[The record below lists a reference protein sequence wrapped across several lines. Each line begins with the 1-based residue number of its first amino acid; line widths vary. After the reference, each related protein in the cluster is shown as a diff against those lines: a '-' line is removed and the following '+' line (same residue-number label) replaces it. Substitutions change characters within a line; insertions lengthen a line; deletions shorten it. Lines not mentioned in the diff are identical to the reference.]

1 MAGLANKDILSWQT
15 GIIYANA
22 LKQCASVKLKK
33 TVSDHIIMMSSNGAL
48 SLQKIKISKWPRYQY
63 LEVVIAIL
71 PRVTGKAWNREK

>member
-15 GIIYANA
+15 GIIYANV

-33 TVSDHIIMMSSNGAL
+33 TVSDHIMSSNGAL
-48 SLQKIKISKWPRYQY
+48 SLQKISKWPRYQY